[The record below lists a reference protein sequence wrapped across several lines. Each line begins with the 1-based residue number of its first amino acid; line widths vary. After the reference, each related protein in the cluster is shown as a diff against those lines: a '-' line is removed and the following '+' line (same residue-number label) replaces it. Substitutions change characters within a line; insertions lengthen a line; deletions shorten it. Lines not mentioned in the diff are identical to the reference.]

1 MDRRFADIIIDITHE
16 KLDRTFQYII
26 PDELLDTVKIGS
38 VVSVPFGKGNKEIK
52 GYVINITD
60 KPKFDI
66 NKTKSILRIDVGSD
80 NSQTKLIELAAF
92 IKQTYGGTM
101 SQALRCV
108 LPIKTKTKPIESII
122 LKLSIGEE
130 DAKAL
135 IFESERKNAKA
146 RARFLRELI
155 DVKEI
160 PQNIVLQKLNI
171 GRQTINKLVE
181 MGVVEKIVISS
192 YRNPISG
199 SVSKYDIVLND
210 EQREVVESIDKSE
223 SKVHLIHGVT
233 GSGKTEVYIE
243 LIDRVIKEG
252 GEAIVLIPEIAL
264 TFQTVMRF
272 RRKFNDLVSIINSK
286 LSQGEKYDQFE
297 RAKNGEV
304 KIIIGPRSAL
314 FTPFKNL
321 KLIIIDEEH
330 ERTYK
335 SEQVPKYHARD
346 VAIKRAELEGA
357 KVVLGSA
364 TPSIESYYH
373 ALGGEFVLHELSNR
387 ANGATLSDVSI
398 VDMRDELK
406 SGNKL
411 MFSRKLLSLMEDR
424 LSKKEQIMIFINR
437 RGYASFVS
445 CRSCGFVYKC
455 PHCDVALKYHANG
468 KLICHY
474 CGYETATSKICPE
487 CGSKYIKT
495 FGTGTQRVEG
505 EINKLFPNA
514 KTLRMDFDTTRKK
527 GDYEKILSAFA
538 NGEADILIGTQMIVK
553 GHDFANV
560 TLVGIIAA
568 DLSLYAQDFR
578 ASETTFEL
586 LTQAAGRAGRGS
598 KKGEVVIQTYD
609 PDNYSITLSKKQ
621 DYKAFYNQ
629 EIAYRK
635 LLKYPP
641 IYNMAVILITGE
653 DEDVVFNNAKLIFDY
668 LDGRKGDSEL
678 FGPTW
683 ANIKMLNDNYRCLIY
698 LKDEN
703 VDNLS
708 EMNDILERYVEDKD
722 IKNINIQYDLIPMSG
737 Y

>member
-38 VVSVPFGKGNKEIK
+38 VVSVPFGRGNKETK

-60 KPKFDI
+60 KPEFDV

-108 LPIKTKTKPIESII
+108 LPVKTKTKPIESII
-122 LKLSIGEE
+122 LKLSISEE

-192 YRNPISG
+192 YRNPVSG
-199 SVSKYDIVLND
+199 DVSKYDIVLND
-210 EQREVVESIDKSE
+210 EQRQVVETIDKSE
-223 SKVHLIHGVT
+223 KTVHLVHGVT

-264 TFQTVMRF
+264 TYQTVMRF
-272 RRKFNDLVSIINSK
+272 RRKFGDLVSIINSK

-364 TPSIESYYH
+364 TPSIESYYYAH
-373 ALGGEFVLHELSNR
+373 NGDFILHELSNR

-424 LSKKEQIMIFINR
+424 LSKKEQTMIFINR

-455 PHCDVALKYHANG
+455 PHCDVALKYHTNG

-474 CGYETATSKICPE
+474 CGYETVNSKICPE
-487 CGSKYIKT
+487 CGSKYIKA

-641 IYNMAVILITGE
+641 IYNMSVILITGE
-653 DEDVVFNNAKLIFDY
+653 DEDVVFNNAKLIFEH
-668 LDGRKGDSEL
+668 LEERKGELEL

-683 ANIKMLNDNYRCLIY
+683 ATIKMLNDNYRCLIY

-708 EMNDILERYVEDKD
+708 KMNDILEKYIEDKE
-722 IKNINIQYDLIPMSG
+722 IKNVNIQYDLIPMSG

>member
-1 MDRRFADIIIDITHE
+1 MRFADIIIDITHE

-26 PDELLDTVKIGS
+26 PEELISQVRIGS
-38 VVSVPFGKGNKEIK
+38 VVSVPFGKGNKETK
-52 GYVINITD
+52 GYVIDITD

-66 NKTKSILRIDVGSD
+66 EKTKAITKIDEGSV
-80 NSQTKLIELAAF
+80 SAQTKLIELAGF
-92 IKQTYGGTM
+92 MKKTYGGTM

-108 LPIKTKTKPIESII
+108 LPVKTKTKPVESII
-122 LKLSIGEE
+122 LKLSISDD
-130 DAKAL
+130 DAKAMV
-135 IFESERKNAKA
+135 FESERKNAKA
-146 RARFLRELI
+146 RARLLKELI
-155 DVKEI
+155 DLKEI

-171 GRQTINKLVE
+171 GRQTINKLCE
-181 MGVVEKIVISS
+181 MGAIEKNIISS
-192 YRNPISG
+192 YRNPVS
-199 SVSKYDIVLND
+199 SSESKYDIKLND
-210 EQREVVESIDKSE
+210 EQKAIADAIDESDK
-223 SKVHLIHGVT
+223 KVHLIHGVT
-233 GSGKTEVYIE
+233 GSGKTEVYID

-264 TFQTVMRF
+264 TYQTVMRF
-272 RRKFNDLVSIINSK
+272 QRKFHDLVSIINSR

-297 RAKNGEV
+297 RAKKGEI

-335 SEQVPKYHARD
+335 SEQVPKFHARD
-346 VAIKRAELEGA
+346 VAIKRAEIEDA
-357 KVVLGSA
+357 KVILGSA
-364 TPSIESYYH
+364 TPSVESYYH
-373 ALGGEFVLHELSNR
+373 ALHGDYVLHELTNR

-398 VDMRDELK
+398 IDMRDELK
-406 SGNKL
+406 SGNKF

-424 LSKKEQIMIFINR
+424 LEKKEQTMIFINR

-455 PHCDVALKYHANG
+455 PHCDVALKYHTNG

-474 CGYETATSKICPE
+474 CGYETVAEKTCPE
-487 CGSKYIKT
+487 CSSKYIKT
-495 FGTGTQRVEG
+495 FGTGTQRVEA
-505 EINKLFPNA
+505 EIKKLFPNA
-514 KTLRMDFDTTRKK
+514 RTLRMDYDTTRKK

-538 NGEADILIGTQMIVK
+538 NGEADVLIGTQMIVK

-578 ASETTFEL
+578 ASENTFEL
-586 LTQAAGRAGRGS
+586 LTQAAGRAGRGN
-598 KKGEVVIQTYD
+598 KKGEVVIQSYD
-609 PDNYSITLSKKQ
+609 PDNYSIILSKEQ

-641 IYNMAVILITGE
+641 VYNMAVILFAGS
-653 DEDVVFNNAKLIFDY
+653 DEDVVFNKAGRIFEYLNA
-668 LDGRKGDSEL
+668 RKEDCEM

-683 ANIKMLNDNYRCLIY
+683 ATVKMLNDNYRCVIY
-698 LKDEN
+698 LKAEDVN
-703 VDNLS
+703 SLTR
-708 EMNDILERYVEDKD
+708 MNDILEEYIESNDNKEV
-722 IKNINIQYDLIPMSG
+722 NIQYDLIPMNG